1 MIKKSLHSDVIYQ
14 EVQQFRQTL
23 LWVGL
28 LPSSLLVAIL
38 FSYGMFQQL
47 VLGVPWGD
55 RPMSDTELAIFGPLM
70 LLIVIGLPFLLY
82 ITKLITVV
90 DPVGIQIRYF
100 PLLRRTIPFENLK
113 NYSIRTY
120 DSISVLWGWGI
131 YRSKNGWAYT
141 VSGNR
146 GVELELADGR
156 RLLIGSQQP
165 EMLVQAIDTAI
176 MYKQQQNQK
185 GKVER

>member
-1 MIKKSLHSDVIYQ
+1 MIEKTPPSGVIYQ

-70 LLIVIGLPFLLY
+70 LLIVISLPFLLY

-90 DPVGIQIRYF
+90 DPVGIHIRYF

-113 NYSIRTY
+113 NYSVRTY

-165 EMLVQAIDTAI
+165 EMLIQAIETAR
-176 MYKQQQNQK
+176 MCKQQQILK
-185 GKVER
+185 